1 MSDFEAQVLA
11 ALADINKKLEDLK
24 LEVEKVA
31 WIYLS
36 TFFCCAERATFDL

>member
-31 WIYLS
+31 
-36 TFFCCAERATFDL
+36 